1 MDRQKTMK
9 CAYLAPCTEV
19 IPVNVEYSLL
29 VSSPVSGGHNDAGDD
44 EELNA
49 KRNRFFD
56 HEDEVGTNGWRA
68 WSED

>member
-9 CAYLAPCTEV
+9 CAYLAPFTEV

-49 KRNRFFD
+49 KQGGFFD
-56 HEDEVGTNGWRA
+56 EEWGTVDFKP
-68 WSED
+68 WSK

>member
-9 CAYLAPCTEV
+9 CAYLAPFTEV

-29 VSSPVSGGHNDAGDD
+29 VSSPVSGGHNDAGDG

-68 WSED
+68 WS